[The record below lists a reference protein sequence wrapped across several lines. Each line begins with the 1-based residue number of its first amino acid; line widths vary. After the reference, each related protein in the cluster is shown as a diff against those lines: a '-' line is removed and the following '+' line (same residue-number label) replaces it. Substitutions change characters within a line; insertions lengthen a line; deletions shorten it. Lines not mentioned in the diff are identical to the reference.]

1 LIGEPLEKAQFF
13 GIAKVLAVIAFEE
26 TKVTKAE

>member
-1 LIGEPLEKAQFF
+1 LTGEPAGKAQFF
-13 GIAKVLAVIAFEE
+13 GIAKVLAVIAFED